1 LLDVRRPSE
10 YTGAEVRAKRGGRI
24 PGARNLEWKESL
36 DASMRLK
43 PEPTLRQLFA
53 SRGVSGD
60 TPVITY
66 CQGGVRAAH
75 SAWVLSLLGHDRV
88 KVYDGSWEE
97 WGNDPAVPIER

>member
-1 LLDVRRPSE
+1 MSA
-10 YTGAEVRAKRGGRI
+10 YFGNGSEVRARRGGRI

-36 DASMRLK
+36 DATLHLK
-43 PEPTLRQLFA
+43 SPEQLRAQFA
-53 SRGVSGD
+53 SRGVTPD
-60 TPVITY
+60 TPVVTY

-97 WGNDPAVPIER
+97 WGNDPDVPIER